1 MGVHHTVVAAVI
13 LPCLH
18 LLPAV
23 LAAYLHHIRPLGTA
37 NLKHQPPTGA
47 DNITVVGGNGAVKIQ
62 PIRSAVQRHSWL
74 VGGLRHQGLHLCP
87 GQIRRVGDDQL
98 HALGHKLSPVLQH
111 IRCLCLHTGAMYV
124 GLQVLQRLRAFFH
137 AGHAGTWHKM
147 ADANAQA
154 ASSGA
159 QVQHPGLRFSHLLQQ
174 LNGSFAHHLAVCAGA
189 EHTGADFEGQPQ
201 KVPLPCQARTAFD
214 ETEIA
219 ALAVSILQNGLL
231 QPISVRKTGYHKYQ
245 LVAGERRLRACRLA
259 KLERIPAIIQDFDD
273 SETAALGL
281 LENLQRAQL
290 DAFDA
295 ARGIREVI
303 RLWNCTQAEAARR
316 LGLSQPAL
324 ANKLR
329 LLTLTTAQQQ
339 LCTAAGLTE
348 RHARAVLR
356 LPESRRTA
364 ALEKIAR
371 DKLSVREADRLVDA
385 MLAAPKDTPGP
396 CRSTVPMVGDVRLFV
411 NTLQHAVDLMTQR
424 GIPAV
429 TSCEQADG
437 FLEYTVR
444 IPTATPAPLPVPNTL
459 PACHEPEMPSG
470 EGSSPGEEDELVR
483 S

>member
-1 MGVHHTVVAAVI
+1 M
-13 LPCLH
+13 
-18 LLPAV
+18 
-23 LAAYLHHIRPLGTA
+23 
-37 NLKHQPPTGA
+37 
-47 DNITVVGGNGAVKIQ
+47 
-62 PIRSAVQRHSWL
+62 
-74 VGGLRHQGLHLCP
+74 
-87 GQIRRVGDDQL
+87 
-98 HALGHKLSPVLQH
+98 
-111 IRCLCLHTGAMYV
+111 
-124 GLQVLQRLRAFFH
+124 
-137 AGHAGTWHKM
+137 
-147 ADANAQA
+147 
-154 ASSGA
+154 
-159 QVQHPGLRFSHLLQQ
+159 
-174 LNGSFAHHLAVCAGA
+174 
-189 EHTGADFEGQPQ
+189 
-201 KVPLPCQARTAFD
+201 
-214 ETEIA
+214 
-219 ALAVSILQNGLL
+219 
-231 QPISVRKTGYHKYQ
+231 
-245 LVAGERRLRACRLA
+245 AGERRLRACRLA

-329 LLTLTTAQQQ
+329 LLTLTTAQQPQ
-339 LCTAAGLTE
+339 KSPVVF
-348 RHARAVLR
+348 RIPISRR
-356 LPESRRTA
+356 RPESRRTA

-444 IPTATPAPLPVPNTL
+444 IPTAAPAPLPVPNTL

-470 EGSSPGEEDELVR
+470 EGSSLGEEDALVR

>member
-1 MGVHHTVVAAVI
+1 MSKPDKKAANQKPGKI
-13 LPCLH
+13 I
-18 LLPAV
+18 LLPV
-23 LAAYLHHIRPLGTA
+23 E
-37 NLKHQPPTGA
+37 
-47 DNITVVGGNGAVKIQ
+47 
-62 PIRSAVQRHSWL
+62 
-74 VGGLRHQGLHLCP
+74 
-87 GQIRRVGDDQL
+87 QIEP
-98 HALGHKLSPVLQH
+98 SP
-111 IRCLCLHTGAMYV
+111 
-124 GLQVLQRLRAFFH
+124 F
-137 AGHAGTWHKM
+137 
-147 ADANAQA
+147 
-154 ASSGA
+154 
-159 QVQHPGLRFSHLLQQ
+159 
-174 LNGSFAHHLAVCAGA
+174 
-189 EHTGADFEGQPQ
+189 
-201 KVPLPCQARTAFD
+201 QARTAFD

-356 LPESRRTA
+356 LPEMPPHRRAGKDRTGQAECAGSRP
-364 ALEKIAR
+364 
-371 DKLSVREADRLVDA
+371 SGDA
-385 MLAAPKDTPGP
+385 MLAAPKTP
-396 CRSTVPMVGDVRLFV
+396 
-411 NTLQHAVDLMTQR
+411 
-424 GIPAV
+424 
-429 TSCEQADG
+429 
-437 FLEYTVR
+437 
-444 IPTATPAPLPVPNTL
+444 PAPAAARCRWWGMCGCL
-459 PACHEPEMPSG
+459 
-470 EGSSPGEEDELVR
+470 
-483 S
+483 

>member
-1 MGVHHTVVAAVI
+1 MPRNDIQKQGRI
-13 LPCLH
+13 LM
-18 LLPAV
+18 LPV
-23 LAAYLHHIRPLGTA
+23 DCIEP
-37 NLKHQPPTGA
+37 
-47 DNITVVGGNGAVKIQ
+47 
-62 PIRSAVQRHSWL
+62 
-74 VGGLRHQGLHLCP
+74 
-87 GQIRRVGDDQL
+87 
-98 HALGHKLSPVLQH
+98 
-111 IRCLCLHTGAMYV
+111 
-124 GLQVLQRLRAFFH
+124 
-137 AGHAGTWHKM
+137 
-147 ADANAQA
+147 
-154 ASSGA
+154 SSY
-159 QVQHPGLRFSHLLQQ
+159 
-174 LNGSFAHHLAVCAGA
+174 
-189 EHTGADFEGQPQ
+189 
-201 KVPLPCQARTAFD
+201 QARTAFD
-214 ETEIA
+214 EPEIA

-231 QPISVRKTGYHKYQ
+231 QPISVRRVGLHKYQ

-259 KLERIPAIIQDFDD
+259 KLDKVPAILADYDD
-273 SETAALGL
+273 SESAALGL
-281 LENLQRAQL
+281 LENLQRSQL
-290 DAFDA
+290 DPFDT
-295 ARGIREVI
+295 ARGIKEVI
-303 RLWNCTQAEAARR
+303 RLWGCTQAEAARR

-329 LLTLTTAQQQ
+329 LLTLTPEQQQ
-339 LCTAAGLTE
+339 LCTASHLSE
-348 RHARAVLR
+348 RHARAALR
-356 LPESRRTA
+356 LPEGRRTA

-470 EGSSPGEEDELVR
+470 EGSSLGEEDEFVR

>member
-1 MGVHHTVVAAVI
+1 MK
-13 LPCLH
+13 P
-18 LLPAV
+18 
-23 LAAYLHHIRPLGTA
+23 
-37 NLKHQPPTGA
+37 
-47 DNITVVGGNGAVKIQ
+47 
-62 PIRSAVQRHSWL
+62 
-74 VGGLRHQGLHLCP
+74 
-87 GQIRRVGDDQL
+87 
-98 HALGHKLSPVLQH
+98 
-111 IRCLCLHTGAMYV
+111 
-124 GLQVLQRLRAFFH
+124 RLRRWLSAFYRTGCCSPS
-137 AGHAGTWHKM
+137 ACAR
-147 ADANAQA
+147 QA
-154 ASSGA
+154 TTSTS
-159 QVQHPGLRFSHLLQQ
+159 LW
-174 LNGSFAHHLAVCAGA
+174 
-189 EHTGADFEGQPQ
+189 
-201 KVPLPCQARTAFD
+201 
-214 ETEIA
+214 
-219 ALAVSILQNGLL
+219 
-231 QPISVRKTGYHKYQ
+231 
-245 LVAGERRLRACRLA
+245 AGERRLRACRLA
-259 KLERIPAIIQDFDD
+259 KLERIPAIIQDFGD

-459 PACHEPEMPSG
+459 PACHEPEMPDG
-470 EGSSPGEEDELVR
+470 ENVAVEEDEGLVR

>member
-1 MGVHHTVVAAVI
+1 MLLIKGKHR
-13 LPCLH
+13 LF
-18 LLPAV
+18 LLPVRGEGEAICPNRIKKAANQKPGKIV
-23 LAAYLHHIRPLGTA
+23 LLP
-37 NLKHQPPTGA
+37 
-47 DNITVVGGNGAVKIQ
+47 VE
-62 PIRSAVQRHSWL
+62 
-74 VGGLRHQGLHLCP
+74 
-87 GQIRRVGDDQL
+87 QIEP
-98 HALGHKLSPVLQH
+98 SP
-111 IRCLCLHTGAMYV
+111 
-124 GLQVLQRLRAFFH
+124 F
-137 AGHAGTWHKM
+137 
-147 ADANAQA
+147 
-154 ASSGA
+154 
-159 QVQHPGLRFSHLLQQ
+159 
-174 LNGSFAHHLAVCAGA
+174 
-189 EHTGADFEGQPQ
+189 
-201 KVPLPCQARTAFD
+201 QARTAFD

-356 LPESRRTA
+356 LPESPPHRRA
-364 ALEKIAR
+364 GKIAR

-385 MLAAPKDTPGP
+385 MLAAPQRHPRP
-396 CRSTVPMVGDVRLFV
+396 LP
-411 NTLQHAVDLMTQR
+411 QH
-424 GIPAV
+424 G
-429 TSCEQADG
+429 ADG
-437 FLEYTVR
+437 GGCAAVCKHL
-444 IPTATPAPLPVPNTL
+444 TAR
-459 PACHEPEMPSG
+459 G
-470 EGSSPGEEDELVR
+470 
-483 S
+483 